1 MSEGP
6 DPRSVLLHRA
16 SALLLLVNAGELS
29 LDETVQRL
37 IRAVND
43 YTGPCGCEREIYE
56 RICALA
62 PKRRRQSVS
71 S

>member
-1 MSEGP
+1 MSKGP

-16 SALLLLVNAGELS
+16 GALLFLVNVGELS
-29 LDETVQRL
+29 LDEAVERL
-37 IRAVND
+37 IHAVND

-62 PKRRRQSVS
+62 PKHRRQSIS